1 MKSSLFLSAGLL
13 ALLPAAALAQDE
25 AQKDSWVSELVVTA
39 NPQSFSAPSATSGT
53 RTDTPLIKVPQSIQ
67 VLPRTLIEEQDL
79 QTISDALVNVSGVTP
94 SSDLEIILQ
103 APLIR
108 GFDANYYFDGL
119 PTYGLPAGV
128 ADPGTLLNVERIEV
142 AKGPSS
148 TLYGGGTGAPLSGL
162 INMVSVTPGD
172 TLTGVAAL
180 RAGSYSTFGGEAA
193 INLPFADGKAAFRL
207 AGSFTNA
214 DSYIDVVDLERSA
227 LFPSLRW
234 DITDDTRL
242 VLRGQFSRIEQR
254 EYAGL
259 PAELT
264 VAPSLVIDPMTFAGA
279 EDAPRTR
286 IETSLVSAT
295 LTHRFSD
302 TLKGE
307 VSVSRYE
314 GELDEYST
322 FPWAPFAGTVY
333 AFGSGWVPSDVE
345 KTFITASVV
354 KDIEWGGFGH
364 KILFGADYDNT
375 SFYGA
380 MGLDLAWG
388 LIDYANPA
396 TNAPFGAVPAISDTQ
411 DDEMKSFAVFVQ
423 DQVSIGDAL
432 DITVGLR
439 WTQLDVKSRYV
450 SFGFPFVDTDE
461 SYSEVTP
468 RIGATWRVTP
478 SVSLFAGYAEGFK
491 GTVAAFGVTDPQ
503 PETSQAYEGG
513 VKFNLADSG
522 LSGTLSLYQIT
533 RQNVTTA
540 DPLNPGLSIQT
551 GEQRAKGFEAD
562 VVYEPTRSLSVLFNY
577 AYTNAEVTEDNS
589 LPVGDQLR
597 RVPEVSARIAAR
609 YRFRDGGLKGLEIG
623 GGVTAV
629 SDRELTL
636 PNTVAVDG
644 LTLFDAQVSYD
655 LAPVQL
661 SLSIVNLTD
670 EDGFEP
676 YQYFNGAYVAP
687 TQPRSAFVTV
697 RTGF

>member
-1 MKSSLFLSAGLL
+1 MKSSLFLSAAVL
-13 ALLPAAALAQDE
+13 ALLPVQAFAQD
-25 AQKDSWVSELVVTA
+25 ASQKDSWASELVVTG
-39 NPQSFSAPSATSGT
+39 NPQSFSASNATSGT
-53 RTDTPLIKVPQSIQ
+53 RTDTPLIEIPQSIQ

-79 QTISDALVNVSGVTP
+79 QTISQALVNVSGVAP
-94 SSDLEIILQ
+94 SSDLEIVLQ

-128 ADPGTLLNVERIEV
+128 ADPGTLVNVERVEV

-162 INMVSVTPGD
+162 INLVSVTPGD
-172 TLTGVAAL
+172 SLGGMAAI
-180 RAGSYSTFGGEAA
+180 RGGSYGTLGGEGA
-193 INLPFADGKAAFRL
+193 INLPFADGKAAVRL
-207 AGSFTNA
+207 AGSFTKA

-234 DITDDTRL
+234 DITDNTQL
-242 VLRGQFSRIEQR
+242 VLRGQFTRIEQR
-254 EYAGL
+254 EFAGL

-264 VAPSLVIDPMTFAGA
+264 IAPALIIDPMTFAGA
-279 EDAPRTR
+279 ENAPRTR
-286 IETSLVSAT
+286 IETSLISAT
-295 LTHRFSD
+295 LSHRFSD
-302 TLKGE
+302 SLKGE

-314 GELDEYST
+314 GQFDEYST

-333 AFGSGWVPSDVE
+333 AFGKGWVPSDVE
-345 KTFITASVV
+345 KTFVTASMV
-354 KDIEWGGFGH
+354 KTVQWGGVGH
-364 KILFGADYDNT
+364 KILVGVDYDTT

-380 MGLDLAWG
+380 MGLDLAWS

-396 TNAPFGAVPAISDTQ
+396 SNAPFGAVPAISDVQ
-411 DDEMKSFAVFVQ
+411 YDDMKSFALFAQ
-423 DQVSIGDAL
+423 DQISIGDAF

-439 WTQLDVKSRYV
+439 WTRLDVTSRYL

-461 SYSEVTP
+461 SYDEVTP
-468 RIGATWRVTP
+468 RIGATWRVSP

-513 VKFNLADSG
+513 VKFNFADMG
-522 LSGTLSLYQIT
+522 LSGGVSIYQIT

-551 GEQRAKGFEAD
+551 GEQRAKGLEAD
-562 VVYEPTRSLSVLFNY
+562 VVYEPTPSLSMLFSY
-577 AYTNAEVTEDNS
+577 AYTDAEVTEDNT
-589 LPVGDQLR
+589 LPVGDNLR
-597 RVPEVSARIAAR
+597 RVPRNSGRIAVR
-609 YRFRDGGLKGLEIG
+609 YRFLDGGLKGLEIG

-644 LTLFDAQVSYD
+644 LTLFDAQASYD
-655 LAPVQL
+655 FGPVQI
-661 SLSIVNLTD
+661 SLSIINLTD

-687 TQPRSAFVTV
+687 TQPRSAFVTL
-697 RTGF
+697 RTSF